1 VGKDLVCILY
11 LAGLGKRQPS
21 ADKGAARTWFG
32 FVDKNKKQHPV
43 LKRIDMSSWA
53 TYRGG

>member
-1 VGKDLVCILY
+1 
-11 LAGLGKRQPS
+11 
-21 ADKGAARTWFG
+21 
-32 FVDKNKKQHPV
+32 VDKKEKQHPV